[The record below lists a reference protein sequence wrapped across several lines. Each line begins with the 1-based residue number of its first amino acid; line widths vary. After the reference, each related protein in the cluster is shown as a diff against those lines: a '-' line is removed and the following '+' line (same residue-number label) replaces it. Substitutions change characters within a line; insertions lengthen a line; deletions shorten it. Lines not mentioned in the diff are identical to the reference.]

1 MLNLYKYTTT
11 PLLVYKLLI
20 SLKRNNSLILKNTTS
35 FPTSITGTFR
45 IKPFYYQQE
54 NFNWMMHIEKLVDKK
69 TLHYQ
74 NFCCGKIPN
83 KYNRYYRISKV
94 YLPEIDDYIITNDYT
109 KQIEDYKDFPV
120 CNFNFYGGV
129 LADEIGLGK
138 TFSMIALIKLQNK
151 I

>member
-1 MLNLYKYTTT
+1 
-11 PLLVYKLLI
+11 
-20 SLKRNNSLILKNTTS
+20 
-35 FPTSITGTFR
+35 
-45 IKPFYYQQE
+45 
-54 NFNWMMHIEKLVDKK
+54 MHIEKLVDKK

-94 YLPEIDDYIITNDYT
+94 YLAEIDDYIITNDYT

-151 I
+151 MHSPSLIYVLKEYVCNGKRKLIKQLI